1 MAQNL
6 LKKAETKSLQVLLL
20 FDESDI
26 EDHEDCSLGSTAL
39 DTVLFLGDEQEEAK
53 GKQPEDLDLLCLEAA
68 CADVLHTFWCE
79 IKMRAR
85 DFGVPERALRA
96 MVEST
101 FLSELDNALCFVDEE
116 VQPLSRAKFLKVL
129 MDAERRQ
136 AERAEN
142 ATHPYRVPMEKWDEL
157 KRKARGGVGGSA
169 DLIES

>member
-53 GKQPEDLDLLCLEAA
+53 GKQPEDLDLLCLETA

-79 IKMRAR
+79 IKTRAE
-85 DFGVPERALRA
+85 DFGVPEMALRA
-96 MVEST
+96 MAEST
-101 FLSELDNALCFVDEE
+101 FLSELDEALGFIEE
-116 VQPLSRAKFLKVL
+116 ERKPLTRAKYLRVL
-129 MDAERRQ
+129 MRAELRQ

-142 ATHPYRVPMEKWDEL
+142 ATHPYRVPKEKWDEL
-157 KRKARGGVGGSA
+157 KRKARGGER
-169 DLIES
+169 LH